1 MSALSIR
8 DLTIDI
14 GRPLVRGVSLELE
27 AGRIHGLAGES
38 GSGKTLTSL
47 AVLGLLPRQARTGG
61 SILLAGDEILGL
73 GRRALNRIRGKRIAM
88 VFQDPSSSLHPQ
100 LTVGRQLTDHLR
112 VHLGLK
118 GKAARARAEELLQTV
133 QVPRPAEAL
142 GRYPHQF
149 SGGQRQRIA
158 IACALACDPEVLL
171 ADEPTTALD
180 VTVQAGILQLLRDLA
195 TERRLAVLL
204 VTHDLGVMSA
214 IADEVAVMKDGLI
227 VERADRETLFRDPRH
242 AYTRALLAAL
252 PGRRSR
258 FRMPRRRAR
267 SMTDT
272 AVLDAQSVTVRYP
285 GTPPVVAV
293 DQVSLRVAP
302 GETVALVGESGSG
315 KSSFA
320 RAVVGIE
327 KTAGGTVLFQGEPVA
342 PLGLRRRARAL
353 TRIQMVFQDPS
364 TSLNPRRRV
373 GDQIADGIATAR
385 ARGAAGSSVEEW
397 LERVGLPAAVATRF
411 PHQFSGGQ
419 KQRLAIAR
427 ALAARPSLLV
437 ADEPI
442 SALDASTQTSV
453 AALMRDLVAEAGAGM
468 LFISHDLAVVRRI
481 ADRTHVMFGGR
492 VLESGPTSD
501 LWAQPRHPYTRA
513 LLSAIPE
520 PDGEGRIPAAPSV
533 ADRAVWAEVP
543 SVLN

>member
-1 MSALSIR
+1 
-8 DLTIDI
+8 
-14 GRPLVRGVSLELE
+14 
-27 AGRIHGLAGES
+27 
-38 GSGKTLTSL
+38 
-47 AVLGLLPRQARTGG
+47 
-61 SILLAGDEILGL
+61 
-73 GRRALNRIRGKRIAM
+73 
-88 VFQDPSSSLHPQ
+88 
-100 LTVGRQLTDHLR
+100 
-112 VHLGLK
+112 
-118 GKAARARAEELLQTV
+118 
-133 QVPRPAEAL
+133 
-142 GRYPHQF
+142 
-149 SGGQRQRIA
+149 
-158 IACALACDPEVLL
+158 
-171 ADEPTTALD
+171 
-180 VTVQAGILQLLRDLA
+180 
-195 TERRLAVLL
+195 
-204 VTHDLGVMSA
+204 
-214 IADEVAVMKDGLI
+214 
-227 VERADRETLFRDPRH
+227 
-242 AYTRALLAAL
+242 
-252 PGRRSR
+252 
-258 FRMPRRRAR
+258 
-267 SMTDT
+267 MTDT

-342 PLGLRRRARAL
+342 PLGLRRRAREL